1 MRVLVIQIV
10 EIVSLKV
17 VIIIMSMKMTIK
29 YFSQMRAVIM
39 YNLVITNAIEEDEKA
54 VQDLIETIH
63 IELTIQIIF
72 HVGVFKLPDKVIIAA
87 TTPVI
92 LDSVFAT
99 LELLVNLV
107 TSKKSSIV
115 SKSIRDRPIRRRKVS
130 IQSHI
135 AYSMRR
141 IPAIRMRVLF
151 LTSIILNVN
160 KDMIEEPILIVATLS
175 MIAIL

>member
-1 MRVLVIQIV
+1 MRVLVIQMV

-17 VIIIMSMKMTIK
+17 VIIIMSMKMIIK

-39 YNLVITNAIEEDEKA
+39 YNLVITNGIEEEKA
-54 VQDLIETIH
+54 VQDLIETVH
-63 IELTIQIIF
+63 MEFLVQIIF

-160 KDMIEEPILIVATLS
+160 KDMIEEPILSVATL
-175 MIAIL
+175 

>member
-17 VIIIMSMKMTIK
+17 VIIIMSMKMIIK

-39 YNLVITNAIEEDEKA
+39 YNLVITNGIEEEKA